1 MKYIRQFC
9 VILLITFLGELLHF
23 MIPIPIPASIYG
35 IVILFAGLLS
45 GIIPL
50 ASVRETGLF
59 LVEIMP
65 VMFIPAA
72 VGLIDSWEMISGSL
86 LKYAVVI
93 VITTAGVMAVAGRVT
108 QRMIRSGKNDLP
120 ETEEGGLKNV

>member
-108 QRMIRSGKNDLP
+108 QRMIRSDKNDLP

>member
-50 ASVRETGLF
+50 DSVRETGLF